1 MADVAASAA
10 RLKEICDGWNEGGE
24 VQFREIVYGALSFI
38 PDCRKK
44 FAREFH
50 VPRTTVDRWADG
62 RGAPATTALRRI
74 VVNAIGRLAAEA
86 AAKA

>member
-1 MADVAASAA
+1 MADIAASAA

-24 VQFREIVYGALSFI
+24 VKFQEIVYGALSFI

-44 FAREFH
+44 LAREFGCG
-50 VPRTTVDRWADG
+50 RTTVDRWANG
-62 RGAPATTALRRI
+62 GGAPATTALRRI